1 MTLLENSERKFRSRY
16 WRLLTAVSGRL
27 DHPLQCAIAHEAGDD
42 TASVAEW
49 HSKFHAA
56 ARGIEA
62 TPLKK
67 WMIP

>member
-1 MTLLENSERKFRSRY
+1 MTLLENSERKFRSLY
-16 WRLLTAVSGRL
+16 WRLLTAVFGIL
-27 DHPLQCAIAHEAGDD
+27 DHPLQGAIAHKAGDD
-42 TASVAEW
+42 AASVAEW

-67 WMIP
+67 SAIP